1 MGVSG
6 VASILS
12 CEWLLIC
19 IVILFCLTGTLTV
32 FNKWFGSNMNL
43 AIVCP
48 PIAEGKSTLN
58 STGCSEPSGGREK
71 DLKWVYFRGSIE
83 KFILH
88 CPCTKLTLG
97 LDHIFHSPNEIRISH
112 RTDYS
117 IYLKGM
123 IFN

>member
-19 IVILFCLTGTLTV
+19 IIILFHLTGTLTV

-43 AIVCP
+43 AIACP
-48 PIAEGKSTLN
+48 PISEGKSTLN

-71 DLKWVYFRGSIE
+71 DLSGYILGDLLRNLYFIVCVQS
-83 KFILH
+83 
-88 CPCTKLTLG
+88 
-97 LDHIFHSPNEIRISH
+97 
-112 RTDYS
+112 
-117 IYLKGM
+117 
-123 IFN
+123 